1 MSRAMQFWVA
11 LAAILLYVAPTPIER
26 SYVVVAA
33 GIIGNSFNDWVRQLE
48 IFRFV
53 LVTPSKNAVVVF
65 RICFG
70 ISVTCGVLFVPE
82 LILVPGKWPKIAL
95 ILVCTFHRLS
105 VAVPILLHRGQSLK
119 RVENLA
125 WAGGNALGAAVQFF
139 GLLLGSFECRLFLYA
154 ISSVFGVVAQIPA
167 VVRIDEGSSTSDLP
181 PPNDNKTTVGLEEN
195 TFQPQSRWSFD
206 SEIPRRQVSQ
216 WVSDKIN
223 SDRVLGR
230 VRNKT

>member
-1 MSRAMQFWVA
+1 M
-11 LAAILLYVAPTPIER
+11 
-26 SYVVVAA
+26 
-33 GIIGNSFNDWVRQLE
+33 
-48 IFRFV
+48 
-53 LVTPSKNAVVVF
+53 
-65 RICFG
+65 
-70 ISVTCGVLFVPE
+70 
-82 LILVPGKWPKIAL
+82 
-95 ILVCTFHRLS
+95 
-105 VAVPILLHRGQSLK
+105 
-119 RVENLA
+119 
-125 WAGGNALGAAVQFF
+125 
-139 GLLLGSFECRLFLYA
+139 
-154 ISSVFGVVAQIPA
+154 FGVVAQIPA